1 MNSTIDPPLSGSY
14 EFEKNNLLE
23 NKENPG
29 EADEKRAS
37 SLLLEETAYY
47 SPETVGKNTCVV
59 DGETSQRINVIQ
71 SDKEKEPSALPG
83 FNEGQ
88 EGKLHL
94 GESLTAEM
102 EKPSGGDNDE
112 IDEANSQESQTI
124 VSDDDS
130 MTISFS
136 ESTETEP
143 VLLKVSNV
151 IGINL
156 ANVSLV
162 GFILL

>member
-1 MNSTIDPPLSGSY
+1 MNSTIDHPLSGSY
-14 EFEKNNLLE
+14 EFENGNFLE
-23 NKENPG
+23 NNKQNPTG
-29 EADEKRAS
+29 QANEEAAS
-37 SLLLEETAYY
+37 NYLFEETTYY
-47 SPETVGKNTCVV
+47 DDETVGKNTCVV
-59 DGETSQRINVIQ
+59 DGQTSQRVNYAQ
-71 SDKEKEPSALPG
+71 SHKEKEPSALPE
-83 FNEGQ
+83 FDDEQ
-88 EGKLHL
+88 EGKLRVD
-94 GESLTAEM
+94 ESLTTEM
-102 EKPSGGDNDE
+102 NRSSGGDNDD

-156 ANVSLV
+156 ANVSA
-162 GFILL
+162 I